1 MLGVSADATIEEI
14 HRAFRRLLREH
25 HPDTRP
31 DGGATDPDSDE
42 ALQRILSSYE
52 MLRDRRAGP
61 AQPQPLRSHSPSRTH
76 PTPFRATPVRWQPTT
91 TGPAPQRSE
100 VPTQTFDSLMRW
112 LRQM

>member
-1 MLGVSADATIEEI
+1 MLGVSSDATIEEI

-31 DGGATDPDSDE
+31 DRGATDPDSDQ
-42 ALQRILSSYE
+42 ALQRILTSYE
-52 MLRDRRAGP
+52 MLRGRRAGP
-61 AQPQPLRSHSPSRTH
+61 TQSQPLRSHPPSRTH
-76 PTPFRATPVRWQPTT
+76 PTPLRATPVRWLPTP
-91 TGPAPQRSE
+91 GPAPQRSE